1 MHGEHLLERKC
12 LCTSHICPSGRMRSD
27 KTIKIG
33 EVRNALAEP
42 NGKDQLAYFWSKA
55 MDAKKVQDDADVLAK
70 AHAAMEV
77 AKQRG
82 YQLSSGQ

>member
-1 MHGEHLLERKC
+1 
-12 LCTSHICPSGRMRSD
+12 
-27 KTIKIG
+27 
-33 EVRNALAEP
+33 
-42 NGKDQLAYFWSKA
+42 LAYFWSKA

-70 AHAAMEV
+70 AHAAMEM